1 MIWDVLLCFGISIL
15 ILFSLL
21 FMISLLKGIFG
32 WNDKRDDDD
41 DDDDD
46 DISSDYMVMTS
57 LM

>member
-1 MIWDVLLCFGISIL
+1 MIWDVLLGFGISIL
-15 ILFSLL
+15 IILSLL
-21 FMISLLKGIFG
+21 FMINLLKGIFG

-46 DISSDYMVMTS
+46 ASTDYMVMTS

>member
-21 FMISLLKGIFG
+21 FIISLLKGIFG
-32 WNDKRDDDD
+32 WNNKKDDD

-46 DISSDYMVMTS
+46 DISSDYIVMTS

>member
-32 WNDKRDDDD
+32 CNDKR
-41 DDDDD
+41 DDDD